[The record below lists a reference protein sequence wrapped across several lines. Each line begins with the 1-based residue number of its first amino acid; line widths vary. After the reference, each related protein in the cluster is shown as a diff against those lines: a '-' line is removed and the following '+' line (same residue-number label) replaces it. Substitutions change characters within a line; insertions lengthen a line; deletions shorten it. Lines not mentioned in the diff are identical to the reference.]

1 MTGKPTTWGHWD
13 PATLNGNRTWSDE
26 RGVNSL
32 QMLSFLSEAFH
43 SSSDGGAAFSAA
55 YAELCN
61 ATNQYG
67 ENLVRADACC

>member
-1 MTGKPTTWGHWD
+1 M
-13 PATLNGNRTWSDE
+13 
-26 RGVNSL
+26 NSL

-43 SSSDGGAAFSAA
+43 SSPDGGAAFSAA